1 MSQEK
6 SYVTVN
12 NRETLKELIQHVR
25 ESEYVAFD
33 TETDSL
39 NMRKGQIIGF
49 SVSGEVGR
57 GFYMPTMVWNV
68 ERERLEEVQIESKG
82 AHELAKFVI
91 NQLTGKKL
99 ICHNASFDLR
109 YVKNFYGINLL
120 PFLHADTS
128 LLVHTVKEEGAF
140 GYGTPFGLKSIAIMV
155 QKEIGL
161 DVETEANKEQLAL
174 KDSIKAN
181 GGSTSKDNYEIYKA
195 DLEILSRYAAADTD
209 LTLRVYSHFLKVLIE
224 EGLEKFFFEDEVMP
238 VYREVTIPMEDHGI
252 RLDIPLL
259 QETKDKIATDLQEQA
274 TLVVQEL
281 LKEPKVRGWI
291 IDQAVEAYPPKSKGI
306 FAQRLLELS
315 NIELPKSEK
324 TGKFTIN
331 KAAVAAL
338 QESPIKDFLMTG
350 DIQYLTK
357 DQIVRTS
364 LTLWKEDNNGQFFNI
379 QSKDQMGKIAF
390 DVMGEK
396 PISSTTKGKPQ
407 FDEDM
412 IQSIKDKYTWA
423 KHLRLYNKL
432 TKIKT
437 AYVDRFLDSAE
448 DGRFFPYFK
457 QNGTVSGRYGSD
469 MQQLPKPLEPGQ
481 DDQIIIDYVNLVRAF
496 FIADEGTKILD
507 TDYASLEPR
516 VFATVAGDQGLKDIF
531 NNDLDFYSHIAI
543 KTEKLEGVSAHTKA
557 PNFLK
562 KVNPVKRQTAKAYSL
577 GVPYG
582 MSGYALAMSLGVDR
596 KEGERLVEG
605 YLDGF
610 PELRKWREDSRKFI
624 KEHGY
629 IKNKVGRV
637 RHLPQAKEIY
647 AALGDKLIED
657 WRFRKDLERDYG
669 VEYTTNLYR
678 DYKNALNNCLNFQIQ
693 SYSASIVNRA
703 ALQINRRFQRENIIG
718 QVICQIHDQ
727 LICQVREEDVEKAC
741 KIVQD
746 CMENTTRLDGVE
758 LIAIPEVSINFRDG
772 H

>member
-1 MSQEK
+1 MIQEK

-12 NRETLKELIQHVR
+12 SKETLKELVQHIR

-39 NMRKGQIIGF
+39 NPRKGQIIGF
-49 SVSGEVGR
+49 SVSGEIGR
-57 GFYMPTMVWNV
+57 GYYMPTMVWKQ
-68 ERERLEEVQIESKG
+68 ERLQEVEIEGKK
-82 AHELAKFVI
+82 AHELARYVI
-91 NQLTGKKL
+91 TQLEGKKL

-120 PFLHADTS
+120 PSLHADTS

-140 GYGTPFGLKSIAIMV
+140 GFGSPFGLKPIAIMV

-161 DVETEANKEQLAL
+161 DVEREANEEQVAL

-181 GGSTSKDNYEIYKA
+181 GGSTSKENYEIYKA

-209 LTLRVYSHFLKVLIE
+209 LTLRIYNYFFKVLIS
-224 EGLEKFFFEDEVMP
+224 EGLEKFFFEEEVMP
-238 VYREVTIPMEDHGI
+238 VYREVTIPMEEHGI
-252 RLDIPLL
+252 RLDIPLI
-259 QETKDKIATDLQEQA
+259 EKTRESITKDLEEQA

-281 LKEPKVRGWI
+281 LKETKVRGWI
-291 IDQAVEAYPPKSKGI
+291 IDQAIEAYPPKSKGT
-306 FAQRLLELS
+306 FAQRLLEQN
-315 NIELPKSEK
+315 NIELPRSDK

-331 KAAVAAL
+331 KAAVVAL
-338 QESPIKDFLMTG
+338 PDSVIKDFLITG
-350 DIQYLTK
+350 DIEYLTK
-357 DQIVRTS
+357 DQIVKTS
-364 LTLWKEDNNGQFFNI
+364 LSLWKEENNGQFFNI

-390 DVMGEK
+390 DVLGEK

-412 IQSIKDKYTWA
+412 IQSIKDKYAWA
-423 KHLRLYNKL
+423 RHLRLYNKL

-448 DGRFFPYFK
+448 DGRFYPYFK

-481 DDQIIIDYVNLVRAF
+481 DEDLIMGYTNEVRAF

-562 KVNPVKRQTAKAYSL
+562 KVDPVKRQTAKAYSL

-610 PELRKWREDSRKFI
+610 PELRKWRENSRKFV

-629 IKNKVGRV
+629 IKNKVGRI

-647 AALGDKLIED
+647 GALGDRLIED
-657 WRFRKDLERDYG
+657 WKFRKQLEREYG
-669 VEYTTNLYR
+669 VEKVTSLYR

-703 ALQINRRFQRENIIG
+703 ALQINRRFQRENIAG

-727 LICQVREEDVEKAC
+727 LICQVKEEDVPKAC
-741 KIVQD
+741 EIVQD
-746 CMENTTRLDGVE
+746 CMENTTKLEGID
-758 LIAIPEVSINFRDG
+758 LIAIPEIAINFRDG

>member
-1 MSQEK
+1 MTQEK

-12 NRETLKELIQHVR
+12 SKETLRELVQHIR
-25 ESEYVAFD
+25 ENEYIAFD

-39 NMRKGQIIGF
+39 NPRKGRIIGF
-49 SVSGEVGR
+49 SVSGQVGM
-57 GFYMPTMVWNV
+57 GFYMPTMVWREEALQEV
-68 ERERLEEVQIESKG
+68 EIEGKK

-91 NQLTGKKL
+91 NQLVGKRV

-109 YVKNFYGINLL
+109 YVKNFYGVELL
-120 PFLHADTS
+120 PSLYADTS

-140 GYGTPFGLKSIAIMV
+140 GFGNPFGLKSIAIMV

-161 DVETEANKEQLAL
+161 DVEREANEEQLIL
-174 KDSIKAN
+174 KESIKAN
-181 GGSTSKDNYEIYKA
+181 GGSTSKENYEIYKA

-209 LTLRVYSHFLKVLIE
+209 LTLRIYKHFLGVLIQ
-224 EGLEKFFFEDEVMP
+224 EGLDKFFFEEEVMP
-238 VYREVTIPMEDHGI
+238 VYREVTIPMEEHGI
-252 RLDIPLL
+252 RLDIPLI
-259 QETKDKIATDLQEQA
+259 QETKNRITKDLEEQA

-291 IDQAVEAYPPKSKGI
+291 IDQAVEAYPPKSKGT
-306 FAQRLLELS
+306 FAQRLLEHS

-331 KAAVAAL
+331 KAAVTAL
-338 QESPIKDFLMTG
+338 PESAIKDFLMTG
-350 DIQYLTK
+350 DTEYLTK

-364 LTLWKEDNNGQFFNI
+364 LSLWKEENNGQFFNI

-396 PISSTTKGKPQ
+396 PISTTTKGKPQ

-412 IQSIKDKYTWA
+412 IQSISSKYSWA

-448 DGRFFPYFK
+448 GDKFYPYFK

-481 DDQIIIDYVNLVRAF
+481 DEDLIMGYTNVVRAF
-496 FIADEGTKILD
+496 FIAEEGTKVLD

-516 VFATVAGDQGLKDIF
+516 VFAAVAGDQGLKDIF

-562 KVNPVKRQTAKAYSL
+562 KVDPVKRQTAKAYSL

-596 KEGERLVEG
+596 KEGERLIEG

-610 PELRKWREDSRKFI
+610 PELRRWRETSRKFV

-629 IKNKVGRV
+629 IKNKVGRI

-647 AALGDKLIED
+647 SSLGDKLIED
-657 WRFRKDLERDYG
+657 WRFRKDLEREYG
-669 VEYTTNLYR
+669 VEAVTSLYR

-693 SYSASIVNRA
+693 SYAASIVNRA
-703 ALQINRRFQRENIIG
+703 ALQINRRFQRENIRG

-727 LICQVREEDVEKAC
+727 LICQVKEDDVKRAC
-741 KIVQD
+741 EIVQD
-746 CMENTTRLDGVE
+746 CMENTTKLEGLSLVAE
-758 LIAIPEVSINFRDG
+758 PEVSVNFRDG

>member
-1 MSQEK
+1 MIQQK
-6 SYVTVN
+6 SYVTVDSK
-12 NRETLKELIQHVR
+12 ETLKELVEHIR
-25 ESEYVAFD
+25 ESEYIAFD

-39 NMRKGQIIGF
+39 NPRKGQIIGF

-57 GFYMPTMVWNV
+57 GYYMPTMVWKEEALREV
-68 ERERLEEVQIESKG
+68 EIEGKK
-82 AHELAKFVI
+82 AHDLAKYAI
-91 NQLTGKKL
+91 SQLQGKKL

-128 LLVHTVKEEGAF
+128 LIVHTVKEEGAF
-140 GYGTPFGLKSIAIMV
+140 GFGSPFGLKPIAIMV

-161 DVETEANKEQLAL
+161 DVEKEANEEQVAL

-181 GGSTSKDNYEIYKA
+181 GGSTSKENYEIYKA

-209 LTLRVYSHFLKVLIE
+209 LTLRIYNHFLQVLIS
-224 EGLEKFFFEDEVMP
+224 EGLEKFFFEEEVMP
-238 VYREVTIPMEDHGI
+238 VYREVTIPMEEHGI
-252 RLDIPLL
+252 RLNIPLI
-259 QETKDKIATDLQEQA
+259 QKTRDSIAKDLEEQA

-291 IDQAVEAYPPKSKGI
+291 IDQAVEAYPPKSKGT
-306 FAQRLLELS
+306 FAQRLLEQNNL
-315 NIELPKSEK
+315 ELPRSEK

-331 KAAVAAL
+331 KAAIVALPNSA
-338 QESPIKDFLMTG
+338 IKDFLITG
-350 DIQYLTK
+350 DIEYLTK
-357 DQIVRTS
+357 DQIVKTS
-364 LTLWKEDNNGQFFNI
+364 LSLWREENNGQFFNI

-396 PISSTTKGKPQ
+396 PISSTTKGKAQ

-448 DGRFFPYFK
+448 DGRFYPYFK

-481 DDQIIIDYVNLVRAF
+481 DDDLIMGYTNEVRAF

-562 KVNPVKRQTAKAYSL
+562 KVDPVKRQTAKAYSL

-596 KEGERLVEG
+596 KEGERLIEG

-610 PELRKWREDSRKFI
+610 PELRTWRENSRKFV
-624 KEHGY
+624 KENGY

-637 RHLPQAKEIY
+637 RHLPQAREIY
-647 AALGDKLIED
+647 NALGDKLIED
-657 WRFRKDLERDYG
+657 WKFRKNLEREYG
-669 VEYTTNLYR
+669 VEKVTSLYR
-678 DYKNALNNCLNFQIQ
+678 DYKNALNNVLNFQIQ

-703 ALQINRRFQRENIIG
+703 ALQINRRFQRENIAG

-727 LICQVREEDVEKAC
+727 LICQVKDEDVEKAC
-741 KIVQD
+741 PIVQD
-746 CMENTTRLDGVE
+746 CMENTTRLEGVE
-758 LIAIPEVSINFRDG
+758 LVAIPEVANNFRDG

>member
-1 MSQEK
+1 MIQQK

-12 NRETLKELIQHVR
+12 DKETLKQLVQHIR
-25 ESEYVAFD
+25 ENEFIAFD

-39 NMRKGQIIGF
+39 NPRKGRIIGF
-49 SVSGEVGR
+49 SVSGEIGK
-57 GFYMPTMVWNV
+57 GFYMPTMIWNID
-68 ERERLEEVQIESKG
+68 RLEEVQIEGKS
-82 AHELAKFVI
+82 AHALATYVI
-91 NQLTGKKL
+91 EQLVGKKL

-109 YVKNFYGINLL
+109 FVHNFYGIDLL
-120 PFLHADTS
+120 LHLHADTS

-140 GYGTPFGLKSIAIMV
+140 GYGNPFGLKSIAIMV

-161 DVETEANKEQLAL
+161 DVETEANEEQLAL

-181 GGSTSKDNYEIYKA
+181 GGSISKENYEIYKA
-195 DLEILSRYAAADTD
+195 DLEILSKYAAADTD
-209 LTLRVYSHFLKVLIE
+209 LTLRIYHHFYKILVE

-238 VYREVTIPMEDHGI
+238 VYREVTIPMERHGI
-252 RLDIPLL
+252 KLDIPLL
-259 QETKDKIATDLQEQA
+259 EEKKSSITKDLQEQFEA
-274 TLVVQEL
+274 VVKEL
-281 LKEPKVRGWI
+281 LKEQKVKEWI
-291 IDQAVEAYPPKSKGI
+291 IDQAIEAYPPKNKGM
-306 FAQRLLELS
+306 FAQRLLEQN

-338 QESPIKDFLMTG
+338 PASTIKDYLMTG
-350 DIQYLTK
+350 DIDYLNR
-357 DQIVRTS
+357 DLIVKTS
-364 LTLWKEDNNGQFFNI
+364 LSLWKEDNDGQFFNI

-390 DVMGEK
+390 DVLGEK

-412 IQSIKDKYTWA
+412 IQSISGKYTWA

-437 AYVDRFLDSAE
+437 AYIDRFLDSAE
-448 DGRFFPYFK
+448 DGRFYPYFK

-481 DDQIIIDYVNLVRAF
+481 DEELIMGYTNTVRAF
-496 FIADEGTKILD
+496 FICDEGTKLLD

-562 KVNPVKRQTAKAYSL
+562 KVDPVKRQTAKAYSL

-610 PELRKWREDSRKFI
+610 PELRKWRENSRKFV
-624 KEHGY
+624 KENGY
-629 IKNKVGRV
+629 IKNKVGRI

-647 AALGDKLIED
+647 NALGDRLIDD
-657 WRFRKDLERDYG
+657 WRFRKELERQYG
-669 VEYTTNLYR
+669 AEYATNLYR

-703 ALQINRRFQRENIIG
+703 ALQINRKFRAEGIQG
-718 QVICQIHDQ
+718 QVICQVHDQ
-727 LICQVREEDVEKAC
+727 LVCQVKEEDVKRAC
-741 KIVQD
+741 EIVQD
-746 CMENTTRLDGVE
+746 CMENTTKLEGVQ
-758 LIAIPEVSINFRDG
+758 LIAEPEVANNMRDG